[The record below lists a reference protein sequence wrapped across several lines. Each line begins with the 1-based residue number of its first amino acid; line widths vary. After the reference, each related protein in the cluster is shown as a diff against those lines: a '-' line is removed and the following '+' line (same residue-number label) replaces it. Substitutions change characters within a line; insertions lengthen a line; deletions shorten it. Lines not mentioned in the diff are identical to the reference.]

1 MGLETLNVI
10 GWKES
15 VDLPEWG
22 IQHITVKVDTGARRS
37 AIDVNNIKEI
47 GKGKIRFDIAVDR
60 KNRDLTKTVVANVLH
75 NTHVRSS
82 NGEQGERYFVETTIA
97 IGEQTRRIE
106 LSLISRH
113 QMTYRM
119 LLGRKALEGMFVV
132 DPSQTYLTR
141 TNQKSRIITTEQ
153 L

>member
-1 MGLETLNVI
+1 MTKETLNLI

-22 IQHITVKVDTGARRS
+22 IRHITVKVDTGARRS
-37 AIDVNNIKEI
+37 AIDVSNIKEL
-47 GKGKIRFDIAVDR
+47 GEGKIQFDVAVDR
-60 KNRDLTKTVVANVLH
+60 RNRELTKTVVADILH

-82 NGEQGERYFVETTIA
+82 NGERSERYFVETTVA
-97 IGEQTRRIE
+97 IGEQTRQIE

-119 LLGRKALEGMFVV
+119 LLGRKALEGMFIV
-132 DPSQTYLTR
+132 DPSKAYLTR
-141 TNQKSRIITTEQ
+141 TNKKSRIITTEQ
-153 L
+153 T